1 MLNRL
6 RQCLSEGRNPGKP
19 APENRPLGE
28 HVLYG
33 NPDGACITTVPDGR
47 SEQRPADRR
56 VPPSFFCGSS
66 FRHRQAPSPKRFFAS
81 FFLKERRP
89 PPGFLLKNR
98 QSVPPCYGHVQ
109 TAGLPYS
116 YSVVHMGGQRHGI
129 PPGSTA
135 PLLRIFPP
143 LQTGPF
149 TEKFSACFL
158 RRKRILLGPYASAV
172 LPDAGMLIS

>member
-1 MLNRL
+1 MPAYAWGATGHRT
-6 RQCLSEGRNPGKP
+6 RCMTRERRGGACAP
-19 APENRPLGE
+19 AP
-28 HVLYG
+28 
-33 NPDGACITTVPDGR
+33 
-47 SEQRPADRR
+47 
-56 VPPSFFCGSS
+56 
-66 FRHRQAPSPKRFFAS
+66 FRKREERGHIEGDAAASPRLFRKRFFAS

-116 YSVVHMGGQRHGI
+116 YSVVHTEGQRHGI

-135 PLLRIFPP
+135 PLLRIFLP

-149 TEKFSACFL
+149 SEKVSARFL
-158 RRKRILLGPYASAV
+158 RRNGSCSA
-172 LPDAGMLIS
+172 LTPLRCFPMPEC